1 MIQSTIE
8 FVLSNLPAILFVAAF
23 VLAAVTKSPTYF
35 PARLLGWLLLSVG
48 IAYTWAGFF
57 HIVFPHIA
65 ASSIGW
71 AVSPFQF
78 EIGVADASIGIVAI
92 ASFWRSLDF
101 KGPVVGYLSLF
112 SIGVAYGHFR
122 EGFMRETPR
131 KITWGYCWSS
141 HWSMLCSCR
150 CCTCWHARRVF
161 NYSVS
166 LCAPSMLMVCKAATS
181 APGPSR
187 LIAPSRELSR

>member
-1 MIQSTIE
+1 MIQKTIE

-23 VLAAVTKSPTYF
+23 VMAAVTKSPTYF

-48 IAYTWAGFF
+48 IAYAWAGFF
-57 HIVFPHIA
+57 HIVFPHVA

-71 AVSPFQF
+71 EVSPFQF

-92 ASFWRSLDF
+92 VSFWRSLDF

-122 EGFMRETPR
+122 EAIYAGNTSKDNFGLLLV
-131 KITWGYCWSS
+131 ITLIHAVLLPVLYV
-141 HWSMLCSCR
+141 L
-150 CCTCWHARRVF
+150 ARRK
-161 NYSVS
+161 SVDAS
-166 LCAPSMLMVCKAATS
+166 
-181 APGPSR
+181 
-187 LIAPSRELSR
+187 

>member
-1 MIQSTIE
+1 MGSPPLGEAMVQSTIE

-23 VLAAVTKSPTYF
+23 VLAGVTKSPTYF

-48 IAYTWAGFF
+48 IAYAWAGFF

-71 AVSPFQF
+71 QVSPFQF

-92 ASFWRSLDF
+92 VSFWRSLDF

-112 SIGVAYGHFR
+112 SIGVAYGHFH
-122 EGFMRETPR
+122 EAISSGNTSKNNFGLLLI
-131 KITWGYCWSS
+131 IT
-141 HWSMLCSCR
+141 LV
-150 CCTCWHARRVF
+150 HAVLLPVLYVMAR
-161 NYSVS
+161 
-166 LCAPSMLMVCKAATS
+166 
-181 APGPSR
+181 
-187 LIAPSRELSR
+187 

>member
-1 MIQSTIE
+1 MIRGIIE
-8 FVLSNLPAILFVAAF
+8 FILSNLPEILFVAAF
-23 VLAAVTKSPTYF
+23 LLAAITKSPTYF
-35 PARLLGWLLLSVG
+35 PARLLEWLLLSVG

-71 AVSPFQF
+71 QVSPFQF

-92 ASFWRSLDF
+92 VSFWRSLDF

-122 EGFMRETPR
+122 EVIYAGNTSKDNFGLLLVITLVHAVLLPVLYVLAR
-131 KITWGYCWSS
+131 KKN
-141 HWSMLCSCR
+141 
-150 CCTCWHARRVF
+150 A
-161 NYSVS
+161 
-166 LCAPSMLMVCKAATS
+166 
-181 APGPSR
+181 
-187 LIAPSRELSR
+187 

>member
-1 MIQSTIE
+1 MIQSAIA
-8 FVLSNLPAILFVAAF
+8 FVLSNLPEILFVAAF
-23 VLAAVTKSPTYF
+23 VLAAVSKSPAYF
-35 PARLLGWLLLSVG
+35 PARLLGWLLLSIG

-71 AVSPFQF
+71 QVSPFQF

-92 ASFWRSLDF
+92 VSFWRSLDF

-122 EGFMRETPR
+122 EAFQAGDTSKNNFGLLLVITLVHAVLLPVLYVLAR
-131 KITWGYCWSS
+131 KK
-141 HWSMLCSCR
+141 
-150 CCTCWHARRVF
+150 
-161 NYSVS
+161 SV
-166 LCAPSMLMVCKAATS
+166 
-181 APGPSR
+181 
-187 LIAPSRELSR
+187 